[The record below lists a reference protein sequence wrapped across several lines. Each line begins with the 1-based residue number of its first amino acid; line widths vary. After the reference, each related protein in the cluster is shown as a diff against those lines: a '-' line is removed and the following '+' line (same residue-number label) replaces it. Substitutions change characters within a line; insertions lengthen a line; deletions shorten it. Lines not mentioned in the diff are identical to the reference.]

1 MKVQVTYLFAQSADL
16 LSLNALCDLELL
28 LLHFFFSV
36 GIFFNQH
43 KGACRQLD
51 IIRGILRRNKLDGL
65 FCVFGGLRTFV

>member
-43 KGACRQLD
+43 KGACRKLD
-51 IIRGILRRNKLDGL
+51 II
-65 FCVFGGLRTFV
+65 